1 MHVMERRIVN
11 IIKHMLRNMWT
22 LGKSLVVAMA
32 TWFSRHRF
40 IKENIN
46 IDCLGK
52 SPTHEAITRTAV
64 LGRDY

>member
-1 MHVMERRIVN
+1 MKYVDAWKESCGCH
-11 IIKHMLRNMWT
+11 
-22 LGKSLVVAMA
+22 G
-32 TWFSRHRF
+32 FSRHRF

-52 SPTHEAITRTAV
+52 SLTHEAITRTAV